1 MGRTSKYF
9 DLNAGEQIGQFPVRR
24 IPGFYAST
32 QLYSSG
38 LYLAIESV
46 NKFECQETIYEMLM
60 KDESSAFS
68 LKGNSCMT
76 NWGDRQIYRIDF
88 IDTKQTPL
96 TNKFVMNGTTEVT
109 MAEYF

>member
-1 MGRTSKYF
+1 
-9 DLNAGEQIGQFPVRR
+9 
-24 IPGFYAST
+24 
-32 QLYSSG
+32 
-38 LYLAIESV
+38 
-46 NKFECQETIYEMLM
+46 
-60 KDESSAFS
+60 
-68 LKGNSCMT
+68 MT